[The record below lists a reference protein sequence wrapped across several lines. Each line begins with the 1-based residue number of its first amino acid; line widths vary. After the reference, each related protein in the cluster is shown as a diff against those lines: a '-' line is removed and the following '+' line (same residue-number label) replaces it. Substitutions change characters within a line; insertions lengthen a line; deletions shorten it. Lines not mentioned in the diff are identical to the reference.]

1 MPDAYLVP
9 GAAVA
14 GLLCGSAVIIPT
26 LEMKRLSWR
35 PPVPARL
42 EGSLRR
48 AGWTETLERAVVIAL
63 TRSAALAAL
72 GLSSGLLW
80 GAGTAI
86 TLAVAGAV
94 TGAAWSVYSLGAA
107 IGRRRT
113 RLSRELAP
121 LLELFIL
128 ELGGGGSALA
138 ALGSV
143 TLQFDGELAYE
154 LRRLLIA
161 SSMSG
166 SASFESRLSDLAR
179 ELQIPTLA
187 SLATIIAASREY
199 GTSVAPGVRALASD
213 LRNAQRRELI
223 AHSRRALNHVLF
235 PAAIGVLLP
244 FLCILLFPAVST
256 LQRNLQ

>member
-1 MPDAYLVP
+1 MPEAYLVP

-14 GLLCGSAVIIPT
+14 GLLCGSAVIIPA
-26 LEMKRLSWR
+26 LDLKRLSWHPR
-35 PPVPARL
+35 VPERL
-42 EGSLRR
+42 EDGLRR
-48 AGWTETLERAVVIAL
+48 AGWTETPERAVVIAL
-63 TRSAALAAL
+63 TWCAALAAL

-80 GAGTAI
+80 GAATAVS
-86 TLAVAGAV
+86 LAIAGVFA
-94 TGAAWSVYSLGAA
+94 GMAWSIYSLSAA
-107 IGRRRT
+107 MSRRRT

-179 ELQIPTLA
+179 ELHIPTLA

-213 LRNAQRRELI
+213 LRNSQRRELI

-235 PAAIGVLLP
+235 PAAVGVLLP